1 MASRRSER
9 SDRGARGAAGKRPG
23 AGTGV
28 DADPNPGA
36 AGEGRLSIRAVGKIY
51 DPEGVHVVA
60 LEECSLEIAAGGF
73 VAVVGPSG
81 CGKSTLL
88 NVLAGFDHLT
98 SGEVTLDGQPLAN
111 LGRVPDPGPDR
122 VVVFQ
127 NGALFPWFTVLDN
140 VTYGPVRQRVLS
152 RKEARERA
160 MALLAGAGGLDRI
173 ADTYPG
179 RLSSGMQR
187 RVEILRALIN
197 NPKVLLLDEPF
208 RAMDTVSKSTM
219 HQHLLDIY
227 DRFRKTIFFI
237 THDLDEAILL
247 ADEVVVMT
255 TRPGTIKMAIEVDLP
270 RPRHRDMATSNTFLE
285 LKRQAIAAVHGE
297 ARKAFERGERELA

>member
-1 MASRRSER
+1 MGSPRSEEA
-9 SDRGARGAAGKRPG
+9 ARGANG
-23 AGTGV
+23 ARAPENG
-28 DADPNPGA
+28 AD
-36 AGEGRLSIRAVGKIY
+36 GRLSIRDVGKIY
-51 DPEGVHVVA
+51 DPDGVHVVA
-60 LEECSLEIAAGGF
+60 LERCSLEIAPGGF

-98 SGEVTLDGQPLAN
+98 SGEVDLDGQPLA
-111 LGRVPDPGPDR
+111 GIRRVPDPGPDR

-140 VTYGPVRQRVLS
+140 ITYGPVRQRVLS
-152 RKEARERA
+152 RDEARDRA
-160 MALLAGAGGLDRI
+160 MTLLAGTGGLDRI
-173 ADTYPG
+173 AGAYPG
-179 RLSSGMQR
+179 QLSSGMQR

-197 NPKVLLLDEPF
+197 NPKILLLDEPF

-227 DRFRKTIFFI
+227 DRFRKTVFFI

-247 ADEVVVMT
+247 ADQVVVMT
-255 TRPGTIKMAIEVDLP
+255 TRPGTIKMLIDVDLP
-270 RPRHRDMATSNTFLE
+270 RPRRRDMATSATFLT
-285 LKRQAIAAVHGE
+285 LKRQAIAAVHEE
-297 ARKAFERGERELA
+297 ARRAFERGERELA

>member
-1 MASRRSER
+1 MASPRSETR
-9 SDRGARGAAGKRPG
+9 SPGGA
-23 AGTGV
+23 TGPIRAS
-28 DADPNPGA
+28 D
-36 AGEGRLSIRAVGKIY
+36 GEGRLSIRDVGKIY

-60 LEECSLEIAAGGF
+60 LEHCSLEIEPGGF

-98 SGEVTLDGQPLAN
+98 SGEVDFDGRPLAGI
-111 LGRVPDPGPDR
+111 GRTPVPGPDR

-140 VTYGPVRQRVLS
+140 ITYGPVRQRLLS
-152 RKEARERA
+152 RDDARERA
-160 MALLAGAGGLDRI
+160 MTLLASTGGLDRI
-173 ADTYPG
+173 AGAYPG
-179 RLSSGMQR
+179 QLSSGMQR

-197 NPKVLLLDEPF
+197 NPKILLLDEPF

-227 DRFRKTIFFI
+227 DRFRKTVFFI

-247 ADEVVVMT
+247 ADQVVVMT
-255 TRPGTIKMAIEVDLP
+255 TRPGTIKMLIDVDLP
-270 RPRHRDMATSNTFLE
+270 RPRHRDMATSDTFLA
-285 LKRQAIAAVHGE
+285 LKRQAIAAVHEE
-297 ARKAFERGERELA
+297 ARRAFERGERELA

>member
-1 MASRRSER
+1 MGSPRSEP
-9 SDRGARGAAGKRPG
+9 DTRG
-23 AGTGV
+23 GV
-28 DADPNPGA
+28 PDSSRANG
-36 AGEGRLSIRAVGKIY
+36 GEGRLSIREVGKIY

-60 LEECSLEIAAGGF
+60 LERCSLEIEPGGF

-98 SGEVTLDGQPLAN
+98 SGEVDLDGQPLAAI
-111 LGRVPDPGPDR
+111 GRTPVPGPDR

-140 VTYGPVRQRVLS
+140 ITYGPVRQRLLS
-152 RKEARERA
+152 RDEANERA
-160 MALLAGAGGLDRI
+160 MTLLANTGSLDRI
-173 ADTYPG
+173 AGAYPG
-179 RLSSGMQR
+179 QLSSGMQR

-197 NPKVLLLDEPF
+197 NPRILLLDEPF

-227 DRFRKTIFFI
+227 DQFRKTVFFI

-247 ADEVVVMT
+247 ADQVVVMT
-255 TRPGTIKMAIEVDLP
+255 TRPGTIKMLIDVDLP
-270 RPRHRDMATSNTFLE
+270 RPRHRDMATSATFLE
-285 LKRQAIAAVHGE
+285 MKRQAIAAVHEE